1 MGALSVRAAGSEDED
16 EDDREKKEEEKDN
29 GRGEARRE
37 RFRVIRYKTVLLS
50 APFRDTGQEGR
61 RDHVIGSYL

>member
-37 RFRVIRYKTVLLS
+37 RFRVIRYIR
-50 APFRDTGQEGR
+50 PFCYR
-61 RDHVIGSYL
+61 RRFAIPVKRAVGTM